1 MATRRC
7 GATSELKINKVR
19 GTMPLTFYETVTKCH
34 QLAMNDMDYILAI
47 LDDET
52 PTHVVDAVVCEL
64 LK

>member
-1 MATRRC
+1 
-7 GATSELKINKVR
+7 
-19 GTMPLTFYETVTKCH
+19 
-34 QLAMNDMDYILAI
+34 MNDMDNILAI